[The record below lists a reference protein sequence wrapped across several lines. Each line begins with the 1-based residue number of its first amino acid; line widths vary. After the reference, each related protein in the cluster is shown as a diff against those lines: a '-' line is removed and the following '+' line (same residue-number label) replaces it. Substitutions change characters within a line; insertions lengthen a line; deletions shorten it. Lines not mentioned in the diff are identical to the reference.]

1 MENIRLSPTT
11 MNMKL
16 KNRNSVN
23 RLKHSSP
30 KLQEVLREKCREKM
44 REKRGQLFNKRRFGL
59 EFCSK
64 DVQQTLTEIVRKEF
78 DNLMTTDLHST
89 FVDNS
94 FLNESLDPE
103 AAFEL
108 ENEIANEEQ
117 WIVQEYERM
126 MQEEIEMLAL
136 TADGLADEV
145 ICPICQISN
154 LIEKEN
160 KVVCRSCDFILN
172 NSVSIKEV
180 GYRINNCVN
189 IHSSQCKEP
198 PGFFPLP
205 ENDKISLYL
214 ICDKCST
221 WTLII

>member
-23 RLKHSSP
+23 RLRHSSP
-30 KLQEVLREKCREKM
+30 KLQEVLRERCREKM
-44 REKRGQLFNKRRFGL
+44 REKRGQLFNKRRFDL
-59 EFCSK
+59 ELCSK
-64 DVQQTLTEIVRKEF
+64 DVEQTLTEIVRKEF
-78 DNLMTTDLHST
+78 NNLMTTDRST

-94 FLNESLDPE
+94 FLNESLDSE

-136 TADGLADEV
+136 TADGQADEV

-160 KVVCRSCDFILN
+160 KVACRSCDFILN
-172 NSVSIKEV
+172 NSVSIKEI
-180 GYRINNCVN
+180 GHRINNYVN